1 MQSVYEVAGISR
13 QGFYKKLRHEE
24 KEWTRRERIE
34 EMVREVRKDHPR
46 MGSRPLYYK
55 LGIKGVGIN
64 KFERIMSEIGLGIRR
79 KKRRIITTHSNPF
92 QKHYP
97 NLTYGKKLNGINQL
111 WVSDITYWVGLRE
124 TYYITMMQ
132 DVYSRRLLGY
142 YASNNMYTE
151 NNVNVLIQSMHIRKL
166 SRYEDLVH
174 HSDKGS
180 QYGSGEYINKLEKAG
195 IDISMAR
202 NSIENPYAERLNGII
217 KNDYLDYKQIFDLAS
232 LNKALDH
239 AVWLYN
245 YERPHS
251 ELKYM
256 TPIEY
261 EGQLAKLNL
270 VERIQMTLFDFREH
284 EQRKTYKQ

>member
-1 MQSVYEVAGISR
+1 MNSVYAVAGISK
-13 QGFYKKLRHEE
+13 QWFYKKLRHEE

-34 EMVREVRKDHPR
+34 EMVREVRKNHPR
-46 MGSRPLYYK
+46 MGSRPMYYK

-142 YASNNMYTE
+142 NASNNMYTE
-151 NNVNVLIQSMHIRKL
+151 NNVNVLIQSMQIRKL

-195 IDISMAR
+195 IDISMAG

-217 KNDYLDYKQIFDLAS
+217 KNDYLDFEQIFDLAS
-232 LNKALDH
+232 LNKALDR

-261 EGQLAKLNL
+261 EGQLVKLNL
-270 VERIQMTLFDFREH
+270 IERPQMTLFDFREH

>member
-1 MQSVYEVAGISR
+1 MNSVYVVAGISK
-13 QGFYKKLRHEE
+13 QWFYKKLRHEE

-46 MGSRPLYYK
+46 MGSRPMYYK
-55 LGIKGVGIN
+55 LGIRGVGIN
-64 KFERIMSEIGLGIRR
+64 KFERIMSEIGLGVIR
-79 KKRRIITTHSNPF
+79 KKKRIITTHSNPF

-142 YASNNMYTE
+142 QANNNMYTE
-151 NNVNVLIQSMHIRKL
+151 NNVNVLSQSMHIRKA

-180 QYGSGEYINKLEKAG
+180 QYGSGEYINKLKKAG
-195 IDISMAR
+195 IDISMAG

-217 KNDYLDYKQIFDLAS
+217 KNDYLAFEQIFDLAS
-232 LNKALDH
+232 LNKALDR

-261 EGQLAKLNL
+261 ERQLVKLNPF
-270 VERIQMTLFDFREH
+270 ERTQMILFDFTEH

>member
-1 MQSVYEVAGISR
+1 
-13 QGFYKKLRHEE
+13 
-24 KEWTRRERIE
+24 
-34 EMVREVRKDHPR
+34 
-46 MGSRPLYYK
+46 
-55 LGIKGVGIN
+55 
-64 KFERIMSEIGLGIRR
+64 
-79 KKRRIITTHSNPF
+79 
-92 QKHYP
+92 
-97 NLTYGKKLNGINQL
+97 
-111 WVSDITYWVGLRE
+111 
-124 TYYITMMQ
+124 
-132 DVYSRRLLGY
+132 
-142 YASNNMYTE
+142 
-151 NNVNVLIQSMHIRKL
+151 
-166 SRYEDLVH
+166 
-174 HSDKGS
+174 
-180 QYGSGEYINKLEKAG
+180 
-195 IDISMAR
+195 MAR

>member
-1 MQSVYEVAGISR
+1 M
-13 QGFYKKLRHEE
+13 
-24 KEWTRRERIE
+24 
-34 EMVREVRKDHPR
+34 
-46 MGSRPLYYK
+46 YYK
-55 LGIKGVGIN
+55 LGMKGVGIN
-64 KFERIMSEIGLGIRR
+64 KFERIMSEIGLGVRR
-79 KKRRIITTHSNPF
+79 KKKRIITTHSHPF

-142 YASNNMYTE
+142 HASNNMYTE
-151 NNVNVLIQSMHIRKL
+151 NNVNVLIQSMQIRKI

-180 QYGSGEYINKLEKAG
+180 QYGSGEYINKLEEAG
-195 IDISMAR
+195 IDISMAG

-217 KNDYLDYKQIFDLAS
+217 KNDYLAFEQIVDLAS
-232 LNKALDH
+232 LNKALDR

-261 EGQLAKLNL
+261 EIQLVKLNL
-270 VERIQMTLFDFREH
+270 VERTQMILFDFMEH